1 MIVETEESH
10 PAMSPT
16 PGSDVGDMEE
26 CINDED
32 GLYSDDEDHSD
43 MFADREVDQVIRD
56 PVTGEV

>member
-1 MIVETEESH
+1 
-10 PAMSPT
+10 MSPT

-56 PVTGEV
+56 PVTGEVTL